1 MSTDTEEANEPA
13 LALLDPKNDYVFC
26 RLFSEE
32 PELLVDL
39 INAVRSHEPPIVEV
53 SLLDPRM
60 SPARLSGK
68 RLILDLKAIDE
79 QGQRYN
85 IEMQVRRLS
94 AWSARGTLYL
104 ARMLSE
110 QPGVGD
116 DYHKLRPVIGIHLL
130 DFALF
135 DQPEHADQAL
145 WCFELRDRT
154 RPDVRLGRELQ
165 LNIVELRKADRLG
178 HLSERL
184 SAWIAYFEHWQE
196 ETLMSTL
203 SHPPV
208 QKALGKLRAM
218 SADEEERYWAEAREK
233 ALRDEATL
241 LANAREEGREEG
253 RQAGLE
259 QGREQG
265 RQAGLEQ
272 GREQAARETA
282 CNLIQLGALSD
293 AQIAQATGLTL
304 AQVEALRASE
314 PDA

>member
-1 MSTDTEEANEPA
+1 MTNGPEKASQPDFE
-13 LALLDPKNDYVFC
+13 LLDPKNDYVFF
-26 RLFSEE
+26 RIFSEE

-39 INAVRSHEPPIVEV
+39 INAVRGHEPPIIEV
-53 SLLDPRM
+53 SLLDARLNPE
-60 SPARLSGK
+60 RLSGK

-85 IEMQVRRLS
+85 IEMQVRRFPV
-94 AWSARGTLYL
+94 WSARGTLYL

-116 DYHKLRPVIGIHLL
+116 DYRKLKPVIGIHLL

-154 RPDVRLGRELQ
+154 RPDVRLGHELQ

-178 HLSERL
+178 HLPERL

-196 ETLMSTL
+196 ETLMSSL

-208 QKALGKLRAM
+208 QKAIGKLRAM
-218 SADEEERYWAEAREK
+218 SVDEEERYWAEAREK
-233 ALRDEATL
+233 ALRDEVTL
-241 LANAREEGREEG
+241 LAMAREEGIEEGREEAT
-253 RQAGLE
+253 RKT
-259 QGREQG
+259 
-265 RQAGLEQ
+265 
-272 GREQAARETA
+272 AR
-282 CNLIQLGALSD
+282 NLIQLGALSD

-304 AQVEALRASE
+304 AQVDALRASE
-314 PDA
+314 PHG

>member
-1 MSTDTEEANEPA
+1 MSSGAENASEPA
-13 LALLDPKNDYVFC
+13 VELLDPKNDYVFF
-26 RLFSEE
+26 RIFSEE

-60 SPARLSGK
+60 SPERLSGK

-85 IEMQVRRLS
+85 IEMQVRRFPV
-94 AWSARGTLYL
+94 WSARGTLYL

-116 DYHKLRPVIGIHLL
+116 DYRKLKPVIGIHLL

-135 DQPEHADQAL
+135 DQLEHADQAR

-154 RPDVRLGRELQ
+154 RPDVRLGCELQ

-178 HLSERL
+178 HLPERL

-196 ETLMSTL
+196 ETRMSSL
-203 SHPPV
+203 GHPPV
-208 QKALGKLRAM
+208 QKAIGKLRAM

-233 ALRDEATL
+233 ALRDEVTL
-241 LANAREEGREEG
+241 LAVAREEGLEEGLEKGREE
-253 RQAGLE
+253 AT
-259 QGREQG
+259 
-265 RQAGLEQ
+265 
-272 GREQAARETA
+272 RETA
-282 CNLIQLGALSD
+282 RNLIQLGALSD
-293 AQIAQATGLTL
+293 AQIAQATGLTR
-304 AQVEALRASE
+304 AQVEALRAID
-314 PDA
+314 PQP